1 MLIYWNSLPPKMG
14 IVFTVTDKSG
24 RVIRLTK
31 ERWQHIQKHPGMSS
45 QLEQIKDTLL
55 HPDTITNVAY
65 DPDVRFY
72 YRYYKQRKEYLFI
85 SVKYLNGEGFIIT
98 SFYTDKIQ

>member
-1 MLIYWNSLPPKMG
+1 MAILF
-14 IVFTVTDKSG
+14 IVKDKSG
-24 RVIRLTK
+24 RSIRLTQ
-31 ERWQHIQKHPGMSS
+31 ERWQHIQKHPEMPS

-55 HPDTITNVAY
+55 HPDTITDVAY

-72 YRYYKQRKEYLFI
+72 YRHYKERREYLFI

-98 SFYTDKIQ
+98 SFYTDKIK